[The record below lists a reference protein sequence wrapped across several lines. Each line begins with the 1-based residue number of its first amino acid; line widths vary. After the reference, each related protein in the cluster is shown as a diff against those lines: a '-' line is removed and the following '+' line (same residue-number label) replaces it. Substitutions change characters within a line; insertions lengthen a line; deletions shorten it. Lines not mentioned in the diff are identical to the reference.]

1 MTRLKTRVIKYTLIM
16 LYIVGTPIG
25 NLDDLSIRA
34 CKVLCSVDIVL
45 TEDTRS
51 THILLQKAKEL
62 VGQSNTV
69 NQKVISYY
77 QEVEFQKLPEI
88 IDWLKQDKEI
98 ALVSQAGMPVIS
110 DPGYLLVQTAQ
121 KYQLPIT
128 IIPGPSSVDTA
139 LVLSGMKFDYF
150 HFVGFLPKKPNDK
163 AKLFSNLSQVASIM
177 HREDVV
183 FVAFESPDRVSESLS
198 QLYSQFPNISIT
210 LCRELTK
217 KFEEIVI
224 QPDAKAYKGEIVI
237 LFSFK

>member
-1 MTRLKTRVIKYTLIM
+1 M

-34 CKVLCSVDIVL
+34 CKILCSVDIVL

-62 VGQSNTV
+62 VGESNTV

-110 DPGYLLVQTAQ
+110 DPGHLLVQTAQ

-139 LVLSGMKFDYF
+139 LVLSGMKFDHF

-177 HREDVV
+177 HKEDVV

-198 QLYSQFPNISIT
+198 QLYTQFSNISIT

-217 KFEEIVI
+217 KFEEVVI
-224 QPDAKAYKGEIVI
+224 QPVVKAYKGEIVI